1 MNLGNAGELLK
12 NLTGGNGAKGLDVA
26 TASIALSKIVNDKSH
41 DSASILE
48 AVKLFLN
55 TQEKGKNQLVDTVR
69 DFINSNTGTSVAIID
84 GIKNIL
90 SKNAPKEAEKP
101 VDSNIA
107 SVAGNLL
114 GGLFGK

>member
-1 MNLGNAGELLK
+1 MDLLK
-12 NLTGGNGAKGLDVA
+12 NLTGSNDLKGLDMA
-26 TASIALSKIVNDKSH
+26 AASMALSKIVNAKGQ

-69 DFINSNTGTSVAIID
+69 DFINSNKGTAVAIID

-90 SKNAPKEAEKP
+90 SKNAPKQAENSV

-107 SVAGNLL
+107 SVAGSLI